1 LLTVGQDD
9 KNSLAVYD
17 WEVGRIAWSSPVDGA
32 KVCGAAW
39 KSETEYMTVGL
50 KHVKLWTEGKGA
62 MGKIPGKWDP
72 MLSVV
77 CWNDKFVTGGSSGN
91 LYFWSGSTGNPTKA
105 HEGTVD
111 ALGVDNRGVLY
122 SGCSKGMIMTWKLSG
137 GKLVVDRK
145 LYDVSK
151 IDAVEPGVLSFDFYK
166 ENMLICAYSS
176 SIYELPISGKA
187 ESP

>member
-1 LLTVGQDD
+1 
-9 KNSLAVYD
+9 
-17 WEVGRIAWSSPVDGA
+17 
-32 KVCGAAW
+32 
-39 KSETEYMTVGL
+39 MTVGL
-50 KHVKLWTEGKGA
+50 KHAKLWTEGKGA

-77 CWNDKFVTGGSSGN
+77 YWNDKFVTGGSSGN
-91 LYFWSGSTGNPTKA
+91 LYVWSGSTGNPTKA

-111 ALGVDNRGVLY
+111 ALGIDNKGVLY
-122 SGCSKGMIMTWKLSG
+122 SGCSRGMIITWKLSG

-151 IDAVEPGVLSFDFYK
+151 FDKVDPGVLSFDFNK
-166 ENMLICAYSS
+166 GNMLICSYSS

-187 ESP
+187 ESSEPLMTAHYKG